1 MEQAVYTIRTI
12 TNLHMGD
19 IGSAVNII
27 DKSVQKD
34 AVTEY
39 PTIYATSLKG
49 ALRNAAALYNA
60 ALYNAAQIQNEEKI
74 NLQNVFGDTNADGAW
89 KGKYRFNDAHLL
101 FYPIRSDHRPYYLA
115 VSPMLLEQAL
125 QIMEIAGNTDA
136 ITTIEKFKG
145 KETDKLYV
153 SDENGEVL
161 VGNISVGVNENA
173 DAAKELLGL
182 FNIEN
187 EPGLLYLS
195 DQEMSEHLEQ
205 LPVIARNQLNN
216 GISANLWYEEFVPR
230 KTVFLTL
237 ISRECEDTGF
247 DKMLKEP
254 FQMGANAT
262 VGYGLS
268 VMQKVKA
275 GGNQA

>member
-49 ALRNAAALYNA
+49 ALRNAAAP
-60 ALYNAAQIQNEEKI
+60 YNAAQSEEKI
-74 NLQNVFGDTNADGAW
+74 NLKTVFGDTNADGAW

-125 QIMEIAGNTDA
+125 QIMEIAGNMEKA
-136 ITTIEKFKG
+136 IEIIEAFKEQR
-145 KETDKLYV
+145 ETDKLYV
-153 SDENGEVL
+153 SDETGDVL
-161 VGNISVGVNENA
+161 VGNIFVGVNGNDE
-173 DAAKELLGL
+173 DVKAAK
-182 FNIEN
+182 
-187 EPGLLYLS
+187 
-195 DQEMSEHLEQ
+195 
-205 LPVIARNQLNN
+205 A
-216 GISANLWYEEFVPR
+216 LWDC
-230 KTVFLTL
+230 LT
-237 ISRECEDTGF
+237 
-247 DKMLKEP
+247 
-254 FQMGANAT
+254 
-262 VGYGLS
+262 
-268 VMQKVKA
+268 
-275 GGNQA
+275 

>member
-1 MEQAVYTIRTI
+1 MEQAVYTIRAI

-19 IGSAVNII
+19 IGSAVSII

-49 ALRNAAALYNA
+49 ALRNAAAP
-60 ALYNAAQIQNEEKI
+60 YNAAQTQNEEKI
-74 NLQNVFGDTNADGAW
+74 DLKTVFGDTNADGAW

-101 FYPIRSDHRPYYLA
+101 FYPIRSDHRPYYLT

-125 QIMEIAGNTDA
+125 QIMEIAGNKYA
-136 ITTIEKFKG
+136 IEIIKEFK
-145 KETDKLYV
+145 KRETKKLYV
-153 SDENGEVL
+153 GSENGEVL

-173 DAAKELLGL
+173 DAVDAAKKLLGL

-195 DQEMSEHLEQ
+195 DREMSEHLEQ

>member
-49 ALRNAAALYNA
+49 ALRNAAAP
-60 ALYNAAQIQNEEKI
+60 YNAAQSEEKI
-74 NLQNVFGDTNADGAW
+74 NLKTVFGDTNADGAW

-125 QIMEIAGNTDA
+125 QIMEIAGKMEKA
-136 ITTIEKFKG
+136 IEIIEAFKEQR
-145 KETDKLYV
+145 ETDKLYV
-153 SDENGEVL
+153 SDETGDVL
-161 VGNISVGVNENA
+161 VGNIFVGVNGNDE
-173 DAAKELLGL
+173 DVKAAKALLGL

-237 ISRECEDTGF
+237 ISRECEEDTGF

>member
-49 ALRNAAALYNA
+49 ALRNAAAP
-60 ALYNAAQIQNEEKI
+60 YNAAQSEEKI
-74 NLQNVFGDTNADGAW
+74 NLKTVFGDTNADGAW

-125 QIMEIAGNTDA
+125 QIMEIAGNMEKA
-136 ITTIEKFKG
+136 IEIIEAFKEQR
-145 KETDKLYV
+145 ETDKLYV
-153 SDENGEVL
+153 SDETGDVL
-161 VGNISVGVNENA
+161 VGNIFVGVNGNDE
-173 DAAKELLGL
+173 DVKAAKALLGL

-237 ISRECEDTGF
+237 ISRECEEDTGF

>member
-60 ALYNAAQIQNEEKI
+60 ALYNAAQTQNEEKI

-101 FYPIRSDHRPYYLA
+101 FYPIRSDRRPYYLA

-153 SDENGEVL
+153 GSVTGEVL

>member
-49 ALRNAAALYNA
+49 ALRNAAAP
-60 ALYNAAQIQNEEKI
+60 YNAAQSEEKI
-74 NLQNVFGDTNADGAW
+74 NLKTVFGDTNADGAW

-125 QIMEIAGNTDA
+125 QIMEIAGKMEKA
-136 ITTIEKFKG
+136 IEIIEAFKEQR
-145 KETDKLYV
+145 ETDKLYV
-153 SDENGEVL
+153 SGVTGDVL
-161 VGNISVGVNENA
+161 VGNIFVGVNENA
-173 DAAKELLGL
+173 EDVNAAKALLGL
-182 FNIEN
+182 FNIKN

-195 DQEMSEHLEQ
+195 DWEMSEHLEQ

-237 ISRECEDTGF
+237 ISRECEEDTGF

>member
-60 ALYNAAQIQNEEKI
+60 AQIQNEEKI

-101 FYPIRSDHRPYYLA
+101 FYPIRSDRRPYYLA

-125 QIMEIAGNTDA
+125 QIMEIAGKMEKA
-136 ITTIEKFKG
+136 IETIEDFK
-145 KETDKLYV
+145 KRETKKLYV
-153 SDENGEVL
+153 GSENGDVL
-161 VGNISVGVNENA
+161 VGNIFVGVNGNDE
-173 DAAKELLGL
+173 DVKAAKKLLGL
-182 FNIEN
+182 FNIKN

-268 VMQKVKA
+268 MMQKVKA

>member
-49 ALRNAAALYNA
+49 ALRNAAAP
-60 ALYNAAQIQNEEKI
+60 YNAAQSEEKI
-74 NLQNVFGDTNADGAW
+74 NLKTVFGDTNADGAW

-125 QIMEIAGNTDA
+125 QIMEIAGKMEKA
-136 ITTIEKFKG
+136 IEIIEAFKEQR
-145 KETDKLYV
+145 ETDKLYV
-153 SDENGEVL
+153 SGVTGDVL
-161 VGNISVGVNENA
+161 VGNIFVGVNENA
-173 DAAKELLGL
+173 EDVNAAKALLGL
-182 FNIEN
+182 FNIKN

-195 DQEMSEHLEQ
+195 DWEMSEHLEQ

-268 VMQKVKA
+268 VMQKVKREEIRHD
-275 GGNQA
+275 G

>member
-1 MEQAVYTIRTI
+1 M
-12 TNLHMGD
+12 
-19 IGSAVNII
+19 
-27 DKSVQKD
+27 
-34 AVTEY
+34 
-39 PTIYATSLKG
+39 
-49 ALRNAAALYNA
+49 
-60 ALYNAAQIQNEEKI
+60 
-74 NLQNVFGDTNADGAW
+74 
-89 KGKYRFNDAHLL
+89 
-101 FYPIRSDHRPYYLA
+101 
-115 VSPMLLEQAL
+115 
-125 QIMEIAGNTDA
+125 
-136 ITTIEKFKG
+136 
-145 KETDKLYV
+145 
-153 SDENGEVL
+153 
-161 VGNISVGVNENA
+161 
-173 DAAKELLGL
+173 

-195 DQEMSEHLEQ
+195 DQEISEHLEQ

-237 ISRECEDTGF
+237 ISRECEEDTGF

>member
-60 ALYNAAQIQNEEKI
+60 AQIQNEEKI

-101 FYPIRSDHRPYYLA
+101 FYPIRSDRRPYYLA

-125 QIMEIAGNTDA
+125 QIMEIAGNEYA
-136 ITTIEKFKG
+136 IEIIEEFKEQR
-145 KETDKLYV
+145 ETDKLYV
-153 SDENGEVL
+153 GGVTENVL
-161 VGNISVGVNENA
+161 VGNISVGVNEND
-173 DAAKELLGL
+173 DATKKLLGL
-182 FNIEN
+182 FNIKN

-237 ISRECEDTGF
+237 ISRECKEDTGF

-268 VMQKVKA
+268 VMQKVKREEIRHD
-275 GGNQA
+275 G

>member
-19 IGSAVNII
+19 IGSAVSII

-49 ALRNAAALYNA
+49 ALRNAATGKADIDL
-60 ALYNAAQIQNEEKI
+60 KT
-74 NLQNVFGDTNADGAW
+74 VFGDTNADGAW

-101 FYPIRSDHRPYYLA
+101 FYPIRSDRRPYYLA

-125 QIMEIAGNTDA
+125 QIMEIAGNMEKA
-136 ITTIEKFKG
+136 IKTIEDFKEQ
-145 KETDKLYV
+145 ETDKLYV
-153 SDENGEVL
+153 GSENGDVL
-161 VGNISVGVNENA
+161 VGNIFVGVNENV

-195 DQEMSEHLEQ
+195 DREMSEHLEQ

>member
-49 ALRNAAALYNA
+49 ALRNAAAP
-60 ALYNAAQIQNEEKI
+60 YNAAQSEEKI
-74 NLQNVFGDTNADGAW
+74 NLKTVFGDTNADGAW

-125 QIMEIAGNTDA
+125 QIMEIAGKMEKA
-136 ITTIEKFKG
+136 IEIIEAFKEQR
-145 KETDKLYV
+145 ETDKLYV
-153 SDENGEVL
+153 SDETGDVL
-161 VGNISVGVNENA
+161 VGNIFVGVNENA
-173 DAAKELLGL
+173 EDVNAAKALLGL
-182 FNIEN
+182 FNIKN

-195 DQEMSEHLEQ
+195 DWEMSEHLEQ

-237 ISRECEDTGF
+237 ISRECEEDTGF

>member
-60 ALYNAAQIQNEEKI
+60 AQTQNEEKI

-101 FYPIRSDHRPYYLA
+101 FYPIRSDRRPYYLA

-125 QIMEIAGNTDA
+125 QIMEIAGNECA
-136 ITTIEKFKG
+136 IKIIKAFKD
-145 KETDKLYV
+145 KEQRETDKLYV
-153 SDENGEVL
+153 GGVTKNVL
-161 VGNISVGVNENA
+161 VGNISVGVNEND
-173 DAAKELLGL
+173 DAVKNLLGL

>member
-60 ALYNAAQIQNEEKI
+60 AQTQNEEKI

-101 FYPIRSDHRPYYLA
+101 FYPIRSDRRPYYLA

-125 QIMEIAGNTDA
+125 QIMEIAGNEYA
-136 ITTIEKFKG
+136 IKIIEAFKD
-145 KETDKLYV
+145 KEQRETDKLYV
-153 SDENGEVL
+153 GGVTENVL